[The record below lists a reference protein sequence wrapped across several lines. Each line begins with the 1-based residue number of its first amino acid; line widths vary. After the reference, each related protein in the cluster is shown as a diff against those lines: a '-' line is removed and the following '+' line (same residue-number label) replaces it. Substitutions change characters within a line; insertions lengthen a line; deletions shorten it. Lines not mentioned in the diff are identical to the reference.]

1 MCSSMTRHVSTV
13 CACLQATFTPQWDPS
28 PSKAFTPQQAFMSL
42 KSKDS
47 GSLVLVAAKAGK
59 EGSYMI
65 SVTPETILHQIGA
78 QVAPSEHN
86 A

>member
-1 MCSSMTRHVSTV
+1 
-13 CACLQATFTPQWDPS
+13 
-28 PSKAFTPQQAFMSL
+28 MSL

-65 SVTPETILHQIGA
+65 SITPETILHQIGA